1 MIKMLQVPVTLLL
14 IFSLMGCGTANND
27 DENNDKTDN
36 RTETNTNDNANND
49 KASNSGNTNDKE
61 GNTASEQQV
70 NVSDETADDVE
81 TVEGVENA
89 YVLVTDTNAYVA
101 VELKEGIDET
111 EQLESKIAE
120 QVRKGNQEFENV
132 YVSANPDFV
141 KQMNDYGNKIREGKP
156 VEGFFEEFTDAVQR
170 VFPDAQFSPPPQT
183 LG

>member
-1 MIKMLQVPVTLLL
+1 MIKMLQVPVTLVL

-27 DENNDKTDN
+27 DGNNDKTDN
-36 RTETNTNDNANND
+36 GTETNTNDNAKND
-49 KASNSGNTNDKE
+49 NASNGGNTNDKE
-61 GNTASEQQV
+61 ENTANDQQV
-70 NVSDETADDVE
+70 DVSDETADDVE
-81 TVEGVENA
+81 AMEEVENA

-120 QVRKGNQEFENV
+120 QVRKGNQEFDNV

-141 KQMNDYGNKIREGKP
+141 KQMNDYGTKIREGEP

-170 VFPDAQFSPPPQT
+170 VFPDAQFSPPAQT

>member
-27 DENNDKTDN
+27 DGNNDKTDN
-36 RTETNTNDNANND
+36 GTETNTNDNANND
-49 KASNSGNTNDKE
+49 KASNNGDTNDKE
-61 GNTASEQQV
+61 GNTADDQQV
-70 NVSDETADDVE
+70 NVSDETADDVKTME
-81 TVEGVENA
+81 EVENA

-120 QVRKGNQEFENV
+120 QVKKGNPELDKV

-141 KQMNDYGNKIREGKP
+141 KQMNDYGTKIREGEP

-170 VFPDAQFSPPPQT
+170 VFPDAQISPPPKT